1 MFKEYIDELIEKG
14 ITDVV
19 IDVDNTITKSNVL
32 DLLFFIK
39 ANSLHTIRYYLWV
52 AFFFIFKAPLYGTL
66 DFVNRDWFQK
76 AFYGNYSN
84 YPLKELE
91 HYAKGLFVRKLKSK
105 FINEI
110 HDLIF
115 YLKSKNIKVHL
126 LSTSIEPIVKQYGDY
141 FGVPSTSLRVF
152 EQGDSSRVDLASIKD
167 FKLNHIKKYNPH
179 TTIAIAD
186 SKHDFSVLNYVDYPI
201 VVSSKE
207 KGWMKKLKNKL
218 FLVHPTLIRK

>member
-1 MFKEYIDELIEKG
+1 MLKKYIDELIEKD
-14 ITDVV
+14 IKDVV

-39 ANSLHTIRYYLWV
+39 ANSLHTILYYLWV
-52 AFFFIFKAPLYGTL
+52 SLFFILKGPLYGIL

-91 HYAKGLFVRKLKSK
+91 DYSKELFARKLQSK
-105 FINEI
+105 FITEI

-115 YLKSKNIKVHL
+115 YLKRKNMKVHL
-126 LSTSIEPIVKQYGDY
+126 LSTSIEPVVKQYGDY
-141 FGVPSTSLRVF
+141 FGVPFTSLRVI
-152 EQGDSSRVDLASIKD
+152 EQGDGSRVDLASIKD
-167 FKLNHIKKYNPH
+167 FKLNYIKTYNPH

-186 SKHDFSVLNYVDYPI
+186 SKHDFNMLNYVDHPI

-207 KGWMKKLKNKL
+207 KRWMKKLQNKPFL
-218 FLVHPTLIRK
+218 FIVTISNK